1 MSESMFVEGTASL
14 PTNVDY
20 IHIYIKSVHM
30 LHLTVQKGCFSWE
43 VEGGSIHLD
52 PQAPVLCPGWLV
64 VSAQD
69 STAWYMNG

>member
-30 LHLTVQKGCFSWE
+30 LHLTVQKGCFS
-43 VEGGSIHLD
+43 
-52 PQAPVLCPGWLV
+52 
-64 VSAQD
+64 
-69 STAWYMNG
+69 